1 MSDKPRPRV
10 KVLKDGPYLVTG
22 AVPLLKTTIGIDDA
36 GDSVEWIEGEQI
48 PAGEQCTLCRCG
60 RSARKPFCDG
70 SHTEVAFDGTEVA
83 ERGDYMDRATVLD
96 GPGVRVTDVVEL
108 CAEARYCA
116 AKGGLWNMV
125 SDTDDAD
132 VAERVISQSTL
143 CPSGRYIAWDAPT
156 GVAYELDLL
165 WRTRR
170 SGSAAGCGSAA
181 ASRWS
186 LPTASPTRSATARR
200 CAGVAVR
207 PTSRS
212 VTGTIARRGSLTVS
226 DASRPG
232 APSRVR

>member
-156 GVAYELDLL
+156 GVAYELDLQPSIGLVEDPKVGVSGGL
-165 WRTRR
+165 WVR
-170 SGSAAGCGSAA
+170 SGILVESSDGFAYEVRNRQTLCRCGGSANK
-181 ASRWS
+181 
-186 LPTASPTRSATARR
+186 PF
-200 CAGVAVR
+200 CDGNHCEAGF
-207 PTSRS
+207 TD
-212 VTGTIARRGSLTVS
+212 GL
-226 DASRPG
+226 
-232 APSRVR
+232 

>member
-156 GVAYELDLL
+156 GVAYELDLQPSIGLVEDPKVGVSGGL
-165 WRTRR
+165 WVRGGIPVESSDGFAYEVRNRQTLCRCG
-170 SGSAAGCGSAA
+170 GSANKPFCDGNHCEAGFTDG
-181 ASRWS
+181 
-186 LPTASPTRSATARR
+186 L
-200 CAGVAVR
+200 
-207 PTSRS
+207 
-212 VTGTIARRGSLTVS
+212 
-226 DASRPG
+226 
-232 APSRVR
+232 